1 MVCSENKICQRI
13 STMKPGLRM
22 SIRALLLLLLCVGV
36 AASASAQTFKTM
48 FFFDGTHGE
57 DPGSQPIQGPDGNLY
72 STTFMGGTYNQGTI
86 YRISPSGK
94 LTTLHNFCAQSG
106 CPDGAGAAGLT
117 LAPDG
122 NFYGETYDGGST
134 NGAGTIFKITPE
146 GKLTTLYRF
155 CAKAQCADGAQPEQ
169 RLFLATD
176 GNFYGTTD
184 GGGTNGFGT
193 IFKVTSKGKLTTI
206 HSFCTKTGCTDGAYP
221 FSSIMQG
228 RDGNF
233 YGTTAEGGIQNQ
245 GCARYGCGVAYK
257 LTPQGKYTTLYHFCS
272 QSNCADGAVPQ
283 GGSLLQATDG
293 DFYGTTDNGGEN
305 DEGTAYKIT
314 STGKATVIH
323 SFCPPTN
330 CDDGAIPYAGLI
342 QGTDGNLY
350 GTASIGGSGGF
361 GLVFKMTLSGVVTSL
376 YSFNINGTD
385 GSFPVN
391 KVFQATDG
399 SFWGT
404 TNQGGN
410 TNCSGGCGTTFRIKD
425 GLGRFVQAV
434 PTVGRV
440 GAKVIIL
447 GNDLTGASGVTFN
460 GTSAQFTV
468 ISASEIETAVPTGA
482 TTGKVKVTRPQGT
495 LVSNVDFRVA
505 Q

>member
-1 MVCSENKICQRI
+1 
-13 STMKPGLRM
+13 MKPGLRT

-72 STTFMGGTYNQGTI
+72 STTFFGGAHSNGTI

-94 LTTLHNFCAQSG
+94 LTTLYDFCAQSG

-122 NFYGETYDGGST
+122 NFYGETYNGGST

-169 RLFLATD
+169 PLFLATD

-206 HSFCTKTGCTDGAYP
+206 HSFCAKTSCTDGAYP

-245 GCARYGCGVAYK
+245 VCPQYGCGVAYK
-257 LTPQGKYTTLYHFCS
+257 LTPQGKYTTLYRFCS
-272 QSNCADGAVPQ
+272 QSNCTDGAVPQ

-305 DEGTAYKIT
+305 SEGTAYKIT
-314 STGKATVIH
+314 STGKAMVIH

-361 GLVFKMTLSGVVTSL
+361 GLAFKMTLSGVVTSL
-376 YSFNINGTD
+376 YSFNINGVD
-385 GSFPVN
+385 GSFPSN

-399 SFWGT
+399 SLWGT
-404 TNQGGN
+404 TNQGGK
-410 TNCSGGCGTTFRIKD
+410 TSCSGGCGTTFRIKN

-434 PTVGRV
+434 PTVGGV

-447 GNDLTGASGVTFN
+447 GNDLTGAGGLAFN
-460 GTSAQFTV
+460 GTPAQFRV
-468 ISASEIETAVPTGA
+468 ISASEIETAVPAGA
-482 TTGKVKVTRPQGT
+482 TTGKVKVTGPHGA
-495 LVSNVDFRVA
+495 LVSSVDFRVE